1 MRERKRMFRKG
12 ASIKKTTQ
20 WMVTG
25 LLCLFAAA
33 IAAGAQAI
41 KPISWSQCLAQKP
54 GFYAGDEAIR
64 ITDNV
69 LLYQRNTGGWQK
81 GVDMARVLSE
91 KDKAQLRKD
100 KIKEDCTL
108 DNGAT
113 HTQMRYLARVYN
125 TTRHE
130 RFRQAF
136 LKAVDYLLEAQ
147 YPNGG
152 WPQRYPNPSGYA
164 RYITFNDGVMIGA
177 MTVLRDI
184 AEKKPPYTLVDEQRR
199 KKAERAVQK
208 GIECILKCQIIVG
221 GKRTAWCQQHDEKTL
236 EPRPAR
242 IYEKIS
248 ICGGESVGVVK
259 FLMNIDNPNPEIIQ
273 AIQGAVAWF
282 DRAALTGIRQVNKPD
297 RSEKGYDKVIIK
309 DTTAPPIW
317 ARFYQI
323 GTNRPIFC
331 GRDGIIKSSLAEIEH
346 ERRTGYAWYGY
357 WPADLLARDYPVWRK
372 KWAPKKKR
380 AQKLSVGKRIRLESS
395 TNE

>member
-1 MRERKRMFRKG
+1 MFRKE
-12 ASIKKTTQ
+12 ASMKKTTQ

-33 IAAGAQAI
+33 IAVGAQAL
-41 KPISWSQCLAQKP
+41 KPISWSQCLVQKP
-54 GFYAGDEAIR
+54 GFYAGNEAVR
-64 ITDNV
+64 IADNV
-69 LLYQRNTGGWQK
+69 LLYQRNTGGWRQNI
-81 GVDMARVLSE
+81 DMARVLSE

-100 KIKEDCTL
+100 KIKEDSTL

-152 WPQRYPNPSGYA
+152 WPQRYPNLSGYA
-164 RYITFNDGVMIGA
+164 RYITFNDEAMIGA

-184 AEKKPPYTLVDEQRR
+184 AERKPPYTLVDEQRR
-199 KKAERAVQK
+199 KKAEKAVQK
-208 GIECILKCQIIVG
+208 GIECILKCQIIVDG
-221 GKRTAWCQQHDEKTL
+221 RRTAWCQQHDEVTL

-259 FLMNIDNPNPEIIQ
+259 FLMSIDKPTPKIIQ
-273 AIQGAVAWF
+273 AVQGAVVWF
-282 DRAALTGIRQVNKPD
+282 DRVRLTGIRQVNKPD
-297 RSEKGYDKVIIK
+297 RSERGYDKVIIK
-309 DTTAPPIW
+309 DATAPPIW

-323 GTNRPIFC
+323 GTNRPLFC

-346 ERRTGYAWYGY
+346 ERRTGYSWYGY
-357 WPADLLARDYPVWRK
+357 RPADLLIRDYPAWQK
-372 KWAPKKKR
+372 KWAPKKNVLK
-380 AQKLSVGKRIRLESS
+380 
-395 TNE
+395 N

>member
-1 MRERKRMFRKG
+1 MFRKG
-12 ASIKKTTQ
+12 VSMKKTTQ
-20 WMVTG
+20 RMTTG

-33 IAAGAQAI
+33 IAVGAQDAKGEKKTL
-41 KPISWSQCLAQKP
+41 KPISWSRCLGQKP

-64 ITDNV
+64 IADNV

-81 GVDMARVLSE
+81 GVNMARVLSE
-91 KDKAQLRKD
+91 KDKTQLRKD
-100 KIKEDCTL
+100 KNKKDSIL

-113 HTQMRYLARVYN
+113 HTQMRYLARVYDA
-125 TTRHE
+125 TKLE
-130 RFRQAF
+130 RFKKAF
-136 LKAVDYLLEAQ
+136 LEAVDYLLRAQ

-152 WPQRYPNPSGYA
+152 WPQRYPNPSGYS
-164 RYITFNDGVMIGA
+164 RYITFNDVAMIGA

-199 KKAERAVQK
+199 KKAEKAVQK

-221 GKRTAWCQQHDEKTL
+221 GKRTAWCQQHDEKTF

-248 ICGGESVGVVK
+248 ICGGESVGVVR
-259 FLMNIDNPNPEIIQ
+259 FLMSIDNPTEEIVE
-273 AIQGAVAWF
+273 AIQSAVAWF
-282 DRAALTGIRQVNKPD
+282 DRVKLTGIRQINKPNESG
-297 RSEKGYDKVIIK
+297 RGYDKVIIR
-309 DTTAPPIW
+309 DATAPPIW

-346 ERRTGYAWYGY
+346 ERRTGYSWYGY
-357 WPADLLARDYPVWRK
+357 GPATLLAKDYPAWQK
-372 KWAPKKKR
+372 KWAPR
-380 AQKLSVGKRIRLESS
+380 ENVLR
-395 TNE
+395 N